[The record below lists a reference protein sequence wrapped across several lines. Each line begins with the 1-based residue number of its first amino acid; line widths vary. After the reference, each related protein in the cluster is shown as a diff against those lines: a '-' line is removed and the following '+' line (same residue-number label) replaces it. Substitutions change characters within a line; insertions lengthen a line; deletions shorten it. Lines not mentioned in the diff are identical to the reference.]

1 MHSNI
6 NLAEKGKDNRVGWI
20 DCLKA
25 LGIYLV
31 ILGHTL
37 KDSYLSVW
45 IYSFHMPLF
54 FILSGYLIGAKSNI
68 SDKKE
73 YLKRKSKSLLLPF
86 IVFRVLLVTYWLLIE
101 SHFRELD
108 LGPIWFLIILFFVEI
123 SIVFVFTTNKNL
135 LKNSIITVGVILFY
149 LFLRPVLPDEH
160 YFYPWVKVYLN
171 GTIWFCLGFLSRSVT
186 DGIDLKK
193 NMGIALMIL
202 SFLVS
207 ICFCNYNG
215 SVSIYSDIVNN
226 YLLFLFF
233 GAVGT
238 LSFFL
243 FSKLVVKKN
252 RLLEY
257 IGKYTIVILAVHE
270 PIKRI
275 LLKSMEV
282 ISGISVYEF
291 QHNDIYAIVISLF
304 VLSLTFPVIQMFK
317 IIKNR
322 TGRFGEVVLGFI
334 K

>member
-1 MHSNI
+1 
-6 NLAEKGKDNRVGWI
+6 
-20 DCLKA
+20 
-25 LGIYLV
+25 
-31 ILGHTL
+31 
-37 KDSYLSVW
+37 
-45 IYSFHMPLF
+45 
-54 FILSGYLIGAKSNI
+54 
-68 SDKKE
+68 
-73 YLKRKSKSLLLPF
+73 
-86 IVFRVLLVTYWLLIE
+86 
-101 SHFRELD
+101 

-123 SIVFVFTTNKNL
+123 SIVPVFTTNKNL

-193 NMGIALMIL
+193 NMGIALMVL